1 MALGLASSERWE
13 KARVQPAAPLP
24 GSAGGI
30 LSSNFLELLVLLPS
44 AGDSSQRPTPKWG
57 LEGLRIAQRTR
68 GDNLVP
74 IVPLTIARGGCE

>member
-1 MALGLASSERWE
+1 ML
-13 KARVQPAAPLP
+13 
-24 GSAGGI
+24 
-30 LSSNFLELLVLLPS
+30 LLPS

>member
-1 MALGLASSERWE
+1 M
-13 KARVQPAAPLP
+13 QPAAPLP

-68 GDNLVP
+68 GDNLFLLCRLLLLAAAVNDFAY
-74 IVPLTIARGGCE
+74 VLWSEV